1 MRFGEFCVLGL
12 EGCLIVNIYMGVWFV
27 IEIKDYY
34 IDFYLEWCGVL
45 LYKNLEIFLKKNEYI
60 KNGNFFIFLN
70 ELGNESIKSFSFN
83 GVII

>member
-34 IDFYLEWCGVL
+34 IDFYLERCGVL
-45 LYKNLEIFLKKNEYI
+45 LYKNLEIFLKKLNI
-60 KNGNFFIFLN
+60 LRMVNFLYF
-70 ELGNESIKSFSFN
+70 
-83 GVII
+83 